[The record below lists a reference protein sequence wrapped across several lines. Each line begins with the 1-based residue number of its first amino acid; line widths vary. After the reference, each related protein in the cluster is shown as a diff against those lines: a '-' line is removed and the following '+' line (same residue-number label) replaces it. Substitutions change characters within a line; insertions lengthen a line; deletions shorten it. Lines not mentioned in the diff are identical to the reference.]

1 MTGLL
6 WQPKESNPPPPS
18 SRTWIKYT
26 IPVHTPTQTH
36 HHQRGLFPVTRLI
49 NVRMFVFVFLK
60 IKNKWWRPNRNLR
73 LLFQYWTTLK
83 YTAQL
88 LPIHYI
94 QIRYSFQLSAPLPD
108 VPIVLE
114 KWAWLPLSLALPFSS
129 WLFDSEEESGW
140 RSSRRAVEG
149 ESAISTSL
157 PVLNSLMKFR
167 SEEGW
172 HETQPYNTGRYIHLS
187 VSLWWSIYAFLCLF
201 SCLNSGFDFGPP

>member
-6 WQPKESNPPPPS
+6 WQPKESNPPPPP

-49 NVRMFVFVFLK
+49 TSENVCFCFLK
-60 IKNKWWRPNRNLR
+60 KKNKWWRPNRNLH

-94 QIRYSFQLSAPLPD
+94 QIRYSFQLSARYPTCLLCWRNEHGCHSRLHSPSPLG
-108 VPIVLE
+108 E
-114 KWAWLPLSLALPFSS
+114 GE
-129 WLFDSEEESGW
+129 SEEESGW

-172 HETQPYNTGRYIHLS
+172 HKTQPYNSGRYIHLS
-187 VSLWWSIYAFLCLF
+187 PCGGHSMRSFVCFPA
-201 SCLNSGFDFGPP
+201 